1 MSARIAPEP
10 VSSVIASAP
19 DFRSRAHTAD
29 TSHPGGTRPGGPMPE
44 PEAESRVPEVLPP
57 LPLPPDPPGMM
68 FAAAVM
74 SGALSPRPVTPQEV
88 FLRLGSAWQAPES
101 GLHLADRK
109 A

>member
-19 DFRSRAHTAD
+19 DFRSRTHTAD
-29 TSHPGGTRPGGPMPE
+29 TSQPGTRPGGPAAE
-44 PEAESRVPEVLPP
+44 REAEVRIPDVLPP

-74 SGALSPRPVTPQEV
+74 SGALSPRPVTPQEI